1 MEGTG
6 NSFVEI
12 TNFRYSLSL
21 LIRKFCGQG
30 NPMSL
35 SPENPFSHDKLMQ
48 WKPEVTFHF
57 FTSHLRDFK
66 AAILTHFQQNSHK
79 KLKKLHFTKV
89 QNKLISFV
97 FIFYAFKVKHKT
109 RENSNSRNRIRIAG
123 ARLLISRSSILKFVA
138 SIIWSHPYYLWDI
151 CQLLPANPII
161 HKDKSNPVAVV
172 GGPLNNTET
181 VQKLAEHTMSLQCSQ
196 IWRLSYS
203 FNQPSLQ
210 LPKSLLC

>member
-21 LIRKFCGQG
+21 LIRKLYVNCVARET
-30 NPMSL
+30 PCRCHL
-35 SPENPFSHDKLMQ
+35 NPFSHDKLMQ

-66 AAILTHFQQNSHK
+66 AAILTHFQKNSHK

-97 FIFYAFKVKHKT
+97 FIFYTFKVKHKT
-109 RENSNSRNRIRIAG
+109 RENSNSRNRIRIAV
-123 ARLLISRSSILKFVA
+123 ALLLISRSSILKFVA
-138 SIIWSHPYYLWDI
+138 SILRPHP
-151 CQLLPANPII
+151 
-161 HKDKSNPVAVV
+161 
-172 GGPLNNTET
+172 
-181 VQKLAEHTMSLQCSQ
+181 
-196 IWRLSYS
+196 
-203 FNQPSLQ
+203 
-210 LPKSLLC
+210 